1 MSKLFEAC
9 PNEVD
14 GRLNE
19 RVLSNEE
26 AVTEEAKYSTLTRKQ
41 WKIIKKVRKLLKK
54 QNKMLK
60 QEIKRQD
67 TEKEK
72 EKKGDSRRDVGFLR
86 EFGKAICKA
95 VPAVLTTLATM
106 AFNSIFIGK
115 RRDGKSGLRFA

>member
-19 RVLSNEE
+19 SVLSNEE
-26 AVTEEAKYSTLTRKQ
+26 AVTEEAKCSTLTRKQ

-67 TEKEK
+67 TEKEN
-72 EKKGDSRRDVGFLR
+72 EKKGDSRRDMGFLR